1 MLVLSR
7 KKSEVIRIDGGI
19 VITIVETRAHK
30 VRIGIDAPRG
40 VGIWREEIAQR
51 IEAEVNAEIG
61 SRRGI
66 PTGRDG

>member
-51 IEAEVNAEIG
+51 IEAEINAHIG
-61 SRRGI
+61 RAPSREAVA
-66 PTGRDG
+66 T

>member
-51 IEAEVNAEIG
+51 IEAEINAEIG
-61 SRRGI
+61 RA
-66 PTGRDG
+66 PAEAVAT